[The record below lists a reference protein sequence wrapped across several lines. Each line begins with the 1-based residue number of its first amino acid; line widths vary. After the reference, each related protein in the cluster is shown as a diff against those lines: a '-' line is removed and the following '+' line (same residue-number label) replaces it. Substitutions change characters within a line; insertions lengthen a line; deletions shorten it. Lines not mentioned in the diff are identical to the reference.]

1 MKYSLLILLIAQA
14 VMTQTFKEQQLKFP
28 RVRSA
33 FNEKQEKVQQLLT
46 AVKVDPKSFT
56 IFLRAYKSEQ
66 RLEVWAK
73 NRLEKKHVLVTS
85 YPFCASSGVPG
96 PKRQEGDGQIPEGI
110 YHIRHFNPVS
120 SFHLSLGI
128 NYPNASDAVLGV
140 KGKLGGEIYIHGDCV
155 TVGCIPITDDLIKE
169 LYVFA
174 VEACSGG
181 QEEIPVHIYPFMM
194 NDDAVHSIEQWNDAA
209 PDVKLFWNNLIP
221 IHRAFESTKE
231 LSPVTI
237 DRSGLYHLQ

>member
-1 MKYSLLILLIAQA
+1 MKWFIILLIISQT

-33 FNEKQEKVQQLLT
+33 FDEKQENMLRLLT
-46 AVKVDPKSFT
+46 ATKVDPKAFT

-73 NRLEKKHVLVTS
+73 NRSEKKHVLITS

-110 YHIRHFNPVS
+110 YYIRHFNPVS

-128 NYPNASDAVLGV
+128 NYPNASDAILGV
-140 KGKLGGEIYIHGDCV
+140 KGISAERSTSTGIVSRSDVSRSL
-155 TVGCIPITDDLIKE
+155 
-169 LYVFA
+169 
-174 VEACSGG
+174 
-181 QEEIPVHIYPFMM
+181 M
-194 NDDAVHSIEQWNDAA
+194 NSSKSSMCLPWKHAAAGRKRSRSIS
-209 PDVKLFWNNLIP
+209 F
-221 IHRAFESTKE
+221 
-231 LSPVTI
+231 
-237 DRSGLYHLQ
+237 RSW

>member
-1 MKYSLLILLIAQA
+1 VKYSLLILLIAQA

-73 NRLEKKHVLVTS
+73 NRLEKKHVFVTS

-174 VEACSGG
+174 VEARSGG
-181 QEEIPVHIYPFMM
+181 QEEIPVHIFPFVVT
-194 NDDAVHSIEQWNDAA
+194 DDAVRSIEQRNDASPEVKKFWNDL
-209 PDVKLFWNNLIP
+209 VP
-221 IHRAFESTKE
+221 IHRAFESIKE
-231 LSPVTI
+231 LSPVSV
-237 DRSGLYHLQ
+237 DRTGRYHLQ

>member
-1 MKYSLLILLIAQA
+1 MKWFILLLIISQA
-14 VMTQTFKEQQLKFP
+14 VMSQTFKEQQLKFP

-33 FNEKQEKVQQLLT
+33 FDEKQENMQRLLT
-46 AVKVDPKSFT
+46 AAKVDPKAFT

-73 NRLEKKHVLVTS
+73 SRSEKKHVLITS

-110 YHIRHFNPVS
+110 YSIRHFNPVS

-128 NYPNASDAVLGV
+128 NYPNASDAILGV

-155 TVGCIPITDDLIKE
+155 TVGCIPITDDFIKE

-174 VEACSGG
+174 VEARSGG
-181 QEEIPVHIYPFMM
+181 QEEIPVHIFPFVMT
-194 NDDAVHSIEQWNDAA
+194 DDAVRSIEQRNDAA
-209 PDVKLFWNNLIP
+209 PGVKAFWNDLVP
-221 IHRAFESTKE
+221 FHRAFESTKE
-231 LSPVTI
+231 LSPVSI
-237 DRSGLYHLQ
+237 DRTGRYHLQ